1 MSPTREIR
9 PPAKGTDRV
18 LAGSSNTSRIP
29 ATPDARL
36 VPLIGHTVEKA
47 LDAALSRLQSD
58 EISLDDLTP
67 ALVKWYLTG
76 HGAGLASTLPELT
89 RVELERDQA
98 VADRDRYYAAAFNPR
113 APIKIGPSY
122 AELEITRHE
131 IYSGGAK

>member
-1 MSPTREIR
+1 MARENRSIGDG
-9 PPAKGTDRV
+9 PAQI
-18 LAGSSNTSRIP
+18 LAGSSNTSSVP
-29 ATPDARL
+29 ATPDAL
-36 VPLIGHTVEKA
+36 PAPLIGHTVEKS

-122 AELEITRHE
+122 AELEKRRHE
-131 IYSGGAK
+131 FAGVTA